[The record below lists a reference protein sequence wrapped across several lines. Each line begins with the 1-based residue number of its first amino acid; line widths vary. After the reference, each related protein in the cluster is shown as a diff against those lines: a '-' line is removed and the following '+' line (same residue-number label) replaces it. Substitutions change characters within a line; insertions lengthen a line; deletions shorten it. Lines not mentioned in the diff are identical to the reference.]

1 MSLTNQ
7 SISKV
12 YPSLKVY
19 LQDTMVVF
27 LDENDDIITCV
38 PPGEVNLKQLGN
50 EGFTFLTDIE
60 PFAVSFYDDV
70 LDSAGNPHGATFIDT
85 LNALCTFLNFERSL
99 GEVNT
104 ASNVGAGDGVFKQ
117 KTGVDLEFKSLS
129 AGTNITLTSSADEI
143 QIDAAGGGESNT
155 ASNVGTGAGVFK
167 QKTGVDLEMRSISSS
182 DFDVTEGADE
192 IEIQA
197 DPALISNQSTVTAVA
212 GMNALVEDSGNLRK
226 VDVNDFLGGGGG
238 HEPYIGNTL
247 ISTLDLSGQSSVN
260 NINVNSYNGFAV
272 GVPFMMQ
279 EDVDLNSFIVVQNNA
294 TSVGLT
300 AKFGIF
306 KYTGNSGAF
315 TTPYVFTKEYQHPT
329 DINAGI
335 TGSQSF
341 TLATPYTFTA
351 GDVYMCIIVH
361 DTPALASGSPD
372 KPAYAGRRTLG
383 QSNIIGINP
392 SNLSQYGRVLQTN
405 SNATISG
412 GNIASTI
419 NFDVIGQG
427 NFAATPLI
435 YLDIENA

>member
-1 MSLTNQ
+1 
-7 SISKV
+7 
-12 YPSLKVY
+12 
-19 LQDTMVVF
+19 
-27 LDENDDIITCV
+27 
-38 PPGEVNLKQLGN
+38 
-50 EGFTFLTDIE
+50 
-60 PFAVSFYDDV
+60 
-70 LDSAGNPHGATFIDT
+70 
-85 LNALCTFLNFERSL
+85 
-99 GEVNT
+99 
-104 ASNVGAGDGVFKQ
+104 
-117 KTGVDLEFKSLS
+117 
-129 AGTNITLTSSADEI
+129 
-143 QIDAAGGGESNT
+143 
-155 ASNVGTGAGVFK
+155 
-167 QKTGVDLEMRSISSS
+167 MRSISSS

-197 DPALISNQSTVTAVA
+197 DPALITNQSSTTPTA
-212 GMNALVEDSGNLRK
+212 GMQVLLEDSGTLKRG
-226 VDVNDFLGGGGG
+226 DVSSFLGGGGG
-238 HEPYIGNTL
+238 GQEPYIGNSL
-247 ISTLDLSGQSSVN
+247 ISTLDLSGQTSVN
-260 NINVNSYNGFAV
+260 NTNVNSYNGFAV
-272 GVPFMMQ
+272 GVPFMLQ

-306 KYTGNSGAF
+306 KYTGNSGAY

-341 TLATPYTFTA
+341 TLTTPYTFTA

-361 DTPALASGSPD
+361 DTPTLAAGSPD
-372 KPAYAGRRTLG
+372 KPAYTGRRTLG

-392 SNLSQYGRVLQTN
+392 SNLSQYGRTLQTN

-419 NFDVIGQG
+419 NFDIIGQG